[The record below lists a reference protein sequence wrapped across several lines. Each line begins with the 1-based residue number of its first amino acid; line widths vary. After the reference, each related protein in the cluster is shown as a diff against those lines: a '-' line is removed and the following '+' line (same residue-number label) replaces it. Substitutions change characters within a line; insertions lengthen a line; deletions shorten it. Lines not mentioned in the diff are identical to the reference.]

1 MWAKIAPDPLLG
13 EVEDDLLRLVD
24 ELARLADALAAEPGD
39 LLAGAN
45 EPSQSGCLLDD
56 AGVVLDVR
64 SGGDQRR
71 ELGDAGGAADL
82 LELAPLL
89 ELVRERDRV
98 DGLALG
104 PQREAGAVD
113 RAVRAAVEIGG
124 VDDLGD
130 RADRGLGE
138 EHRAENRLLGLEVLG
153 WHVAQRWCVGRAH
166 GAGSNLSRAVTSRT
180 AHRGE

>member
-1 MWAKIAPDPLLG
+1 MWARSPRTRSWERSKTICSAWSTSS
-13 EVEDDLLRLVD
+13 LVSPTRSRPSRAISWP
-24 ELARLADALAAEPGD
+24 ARI
-39 LLAGAN
+39 

-98 DGLALG
+98 HGLALG

-166 GAGSNLSRAVTSRT
+166 GAGSNLSRAVTSRN
-180 AHRGE
+180 GPPW